1 MSRLT
6 QADLDKGCTLAQRTP
21 STVQHVEESPEAPVN
36 GYGEAGEV
44 LETERR
50 AVLPRRAIDTET
62 FNVPHLLL
70 DRNGLQFIPVFDT
83 RGVVGVLSDELNCLI
98 EVGSIMPARLKRS
111 LEHLASTAREI
122 DTAVVGFTSP
132 VPLVGFRTPPI

>member
-44 LETERR
+44 LETERK
-50 AVLPRRAIDTET
+50 A
-62 FNVPHLLL
+62 VPH
-70 DRNGLQFIPVFDT
+70 
-83 RGVVGVLSDELNCLI
+83 VGRST
-98 EVGSIMPARLKRS
+98 PKRS
-111 LEHLASTAREI
+111 MCRTCSSTA
-122 DTAVVGFTSP
+122 TAFSSSQSSTLGV
-132 VPLVGFRTPPI
+132 